1 MKFIYKCDRASYP
14 NASMYK
20 QHRQQWALS
29 EEYENRVDQSAGL
42 GEDFKDFRAYLG
54 AKTTHQMSVEAAA
67 AAHKETMHTHIDKNW
82 DLRLEEKELKQQLRS
97 LSMDLNIKTSSVH
110 SLQAQSN
117 EMLANLKAVRND
129 RDRMQR
135 RKNELTGN
143 VSQASSPWDRTTQ
156 LASFGG

>member
-1 MKFIYKCDRASYP
+1 
-14 NASMYK
+14 MYK

>member
-1 MKFIYKCDRASYP
+1 
-14 NASMYK
+14 MYK

-67 AAHKETMHTHIDKNW
+67 AAHKETMHMHIDKNW

-97 LSMDLNIKTSSVH
+97 LSMDLDIKTSSVH

-117 EMLANLKAVRND
+117 EMLANLRAARTD
-129 RDRMQR
+129 LDRMQR

>member
-1 MKFIYKCDRASYP
+1 
-14 NASMYK
+14 MYK

-97 LSMDLNIKTSSVH
+97 LSMDLDIKTSSVH

>member
-1 MKFIYKCDRASYP
+1 
-14 NASMYK
+14 MYK

-29 EEYENRVDQSAGL
+29 EEHENRVDQSAGL

-67 AAHKETMHTHIDKNW
+67 AAHKETMHTHIDNNW
-82 DLRLEEKELKQQLRS
+82 NLRLEEKELKQQLRS
-97 LSMDLNIKTSSVH
+97 LSMDLDIKTSSVH
-110 SLQAQSN
+110 SLQARSN
-117 EMLANLKAVRND
+117 EMLANLKAARTD
-129 RDRMQR
+129 LDRMQR

-143 VSQASSPWDRTTQ
+143 VSQASSPWNRTTQ